1 LKARISITIF
11 IDKYRTICPLKI
23 FALKTYFGKF
33 SCSRKIEFLSETF
46 ILNKTMPRSKQTILS
61 RPIILKDKEG
71 FNFRLNQWEAS
82 ILMPVLPVGLKSV
95 SL

>member
-1 LKARISITIF
+1 
-11 IDKYRTICPLKI
+11 
-23 FALKTYFGKF
+23 
-33 SCSRKIEFLSETF
+33 
-46 ILNKTMPRSKQTILS
+46 MPRSKQTILS